1 MKLKRKQIGIL
12 LIAGALI
19 YFWWLKR
26 QEKVDGI
33 EDDGGSTRPAPFYID
48 HYSPTGTYF
57 GREVVERMP
66 DPSVSNGPPIR
77 KPIGA

>member
-12 LIAGALI
+12 LIAGAIL
-19 YFWWLKR
+19 YFWWINR
-26 QEKVDGI
+26 QKKVNGNI
-33 EDDGGSTRPAPFYID
+33 DDGGSSRPAPFYID
-48 HYSPTGTYF
+48 RYSPTGQYF

-66 DPSVSNGPPIR
+66 DPSVSNGPPTR